1 MTASGTNTGIG
12 SSSKKGAGLI
22 EKLVLP
28 ERKDLL
34 MPEDSPSET
43 QSRSSTIAAVRT
55 QLGFFVL
62 TVLVGEAGL
71 FVFAGSAEG
80 VSRTI
85 GVVGMIV
92 LLLAALGAVYYHPSF
107 RGNSDNIRF
116 GRQIQG
122 HWWEKVG
129 HSEGSALCFMSVAPE
144 QLSGN
149 ILLEGRA
156 YGTDGVECATWRSEM
171 VRLYPTDRRITYL
184 WRGKHPIP
192 GSAHHDFHGYGT
204 LEFQAIEDDSA
215 KLTQARGD
223 FWDVDQADPRNTVIK
238 PCELR
243 RVTSTADEKIMK
255 SGSSSEK
262 RDLVMQ
268 VLKRW

>member
-1 MTASGTNTGIG
+1 
-12 SSSKKGAGLI
+12 
-22 EKLVLP
+22 
-28 ERKDLL
+28 
-34 MPEDSPSET
+34 MPGNSNSES
-43 QSRSSTIAAVRT
+43 QSRASVIFAIKTPLS
-55 QLGFFVL
+55 FFVL

-71 FVFAGSAEG
+71 LAFASSAEG
-80 VSRTI
+80 VSRSI
-85 GVVGMIV
+85 GIVGMIV
-92 LLLAALGAVYYHPSF
+92 LLLASIAAVYFLTF
-107 RGNSDNIRF
+107 RGNSDNVRF

-122 HWWEKVG
+122 HWWEKIG
-129 HSEGSALCFMSVAPE
+129 HSEGSALCFMSAAPE
-144 QLSGN
+144 QLTGN

-156 YGTDGVECATWRSEM
+156 FGTDGVECATWRSEM

-204 LEFQAIEDDSA
+204 FEFQAVEDDSA
-215 KLTQARGD
+215 ELTQARGD
-223 FWDVDQADPRNTVIK
+223 FWDVNQADPRNTVIK

-268 VLKRW
+268 VLKGW

>member
-1 MTASGTNTGIG
+1 
-12 SSSKKGAGLI
+12 
-22 EKLVLP
+22 
-28 ERKDLL
+28 
-34 MPEDSPSET
+34 MPGNSNSES
-43 QSRSSTIAAVRT
+43 QSRASVIFAIKTPLS
-55 QLGFFVL
+55 FFVL

-71 FVFAGSAEG
+71 LAFASSAEG
-80 VSRTI
+80 VSRSI
-85 GVVGMIV
+85 GIVGMIV
-92 LLLAALGAVYYHPSF
+92 LLLASIAAVYFLTF
-107 RGNSDNIRF
+107 RGNSDNVRF

-122 HWWEKVG
+122 HWWEKIG
-129 HSEGSALCFMSVAPE
+129 HSEGSALCFMSAAPE
-144 QLSGN
+144 QLTGN

-156 YGTDGVECATWRSEM
+156 FGTDGVECATWRSEM

-204 LEFQAIEDDSA
+204 FEFQAVEDDSA
-215 KLTQARGD
+215 ELTQVRGD
-223 FWDVDQADPRNTVIK
+223 FWDVNQADPRNTVIK

-268 VLKRW
+268 VLKGW

>member
-1 MTASGTNTGIG
+1 
-12 SSSKKGAGLI
+12 
-22 EKLVLP
+22 
-28 ERKDLL
+28 
-34 MPEDSPSET
+34 MPENRTSES
-43 QSRSSTIAAVRT
+43 QSRSSVIFAIKTP
-55 QLGFFVL
+55 LSFFVL

-71 FVFAGSAEG
+71 LAFATSAEG
-80 VSRTI
+80 VSRSI
-85 GVVGMIV
+85 GIVGMIV
-92 LLLAALGAVYYHPSF
+92 LLLASIAAVYFLTF
-107 RGNSDNIRF
+107 RGNSDNVRF

-122 HWWEKVG
+122 HWWEKIV
-129 HSEGSALCFMSVAPE
+129 HSEGSALCFMSAAPE
-144 QLSGN
+144 PLTGN

-156 YGTDGVECATWRSEM
+156 FGADGVECATWRSEM

-192 GSAHHDFHGYGT
+192 GSAHYDFHGYGT
-204 LEFQAIEDDSA
+204 LEFQAVEDESA
-215 KLTQARGD
+215 ELTQARGA

-262 RDLVMQ
+262 RALVLQ
-268 VLKRW
+268 VLKEW